1 MTPRRLYFILLGS
14 IGLLVVGIGALLWFG
29 NTYLHNKSQKLV
41 DAKLDNY
48 TTEELERVYQRAN
61 KDLESYR
68 SLGETLSKVLPK
80 EKDQAMAVRELY
92 KIASE
97 TNISIESVNFAASTL
112 GQKATGTTK
121 PNASITQAKQVEG
134 IDGVLGIDISISAKG
149 IGTRPIAYNDMITF
163 LQKVELNRRSM
174 MIKEISISP
183 SKSLDGVTFTATLTT
198 FVKP

>member
-1 MTPRRLYFILLGS
+1 MTPRRLHFILLSG
-14 IGLLVVGIGALLWFG
+14 IGMLVVGVAVLLWFG
-29 NTYLHNKSQKLV
+29 NIYLHNKSQALIE
-41 DAKLDNY
+41 AKLDNY
-48 TTEELERVYQRAN
+48 STEELERVYQRAN

-97 TNISIESVNFAASTL
+97 TNISIESINFAASTL
-112 GQKATGTTK
+112 GQKTTGPSNT
-121 PNASITQAKQVEG
+121 ASAITQAKPVQG

-149 IGTRPIAYNDMITF
+149 PGTKPIAYNDMIAF

-183 SKSLDGVTFTATLTT
+183 AKALDGVTFNATLTT